1 MPGMPEGGATRVSA
15 GMDFQRAR
23 RRAALRS
30 VFARLLGT
38 DSDRLLP
45 YEEVRRRLRAVEGRE
60 VTLQDVPLDAIVGSV
75 GRYQDFTREFM
86 PLFDEDKGR
95 WVGVRMAMTG
105 LEGVPPVELYRV
117 GDAYFVKDGNHR
129 VSVARQLGA
138 KTINAYVT
146 PVHTRVP
153 LGPDAGPDELTL
165 AGDYASF
172 LEETGIDRLRPEA
185 DLRLTASLRYVSLLE
200 HIRVHQYY
208 MGIDEG
214 RPVGWEEAVAHW
226 YDTVYLPVAREIEE
240 HDLLSQFPNRTVTD
254 LYLFL
259 SEHRGRLERELGW
272 SLEGPQLAVG
282 LSPGFGLEE
291 QERRLRQS
299 IGGDAAQKRAV
310 ENLVDGVLVV
320 MSGSQPE
327 RTLTAALEVAA
338 VEDAKL
344 LALRLGLPARG
355 EAAAREREE
364 FARRAQAA
372 GVEAQLAVVEREPI
386 QAILARAA
394 YVNLVVV
401 AGPEPGEKMEGWLR
415 SLLRRCPRPVLV
427 VRDAPVGYLRPL
439 VAYDG
444 RARADLALFAAA
456 YLAVTLGS
464 RPAVVSVSELGR
476 PAEPLLDRADAYL
489 RQFGVEADLHAERG
503 AVDAAILA
511 VSERVGADLILM
523 GSYKYNRWL
532 EELTGSL
539 VDRVVAGTQLP
550 VLVT

>member
-1 MPGMPEGGATRVSA
+1 MPEGGATRVSA
-15 GMDFQRAR
+15 TMEFQRAR
-23 RRAALRS
+23 RRAALQS

-45 YEEVRRRLRAVEGRE
+45 YEEVRRRLRAVEGQE

-75 GRYQDFTREFM
+75 GRYQDFTREFL
-86 PLFDEDKGR
+86 PLVDEDKGR

-153 LGPDAGPDELTL
+153 LGPDVDIDELSL
-165 AGDYASF
+165 ASDYAAF
-172 LEETGIDRLRPEA
+172 LEETGIHDLRPEA
-185 DLRLTASLRYVSLLE
+185 DLRLTAPLRYVSLLE

-214 RPVGWEEAVAHW
+214 RPVDWDEAVAHW

-240 HDLLSQFPNRTVTD
+240 HDLLSRFPERTVTD

-272 SLEGPQLAVG
+272 RLESPQLAVG
-282 LSPGFGLEE
+282 LSPAFGLEE
-291 QERRLRQS
+291 QEGRL
-299 IGGDAAQKRAV
+299 KRAV
-310 ENLVDGVLVV
+310 GGEEQHREAIARLVDGVLVV
-320 MSGSQPE
+320 MAGADPE
-327 RTLTAALEVAA
+327 RALTAALEVAA
-338 VEDAKL
+338 VEDANL
-344 LALRLGLPARG
+344 LAIRLGVPATG
-355 EAAAREREE
+355 AAAEREREAFE
-364 FARRAQAA
+364 GRLLAA
-372 GVEAQLAVVEREPI
+372 GIEGQLAIAEHEPI
-386 QAILARAA
+386 QAILTRAA
-394 YVNLVVV
+394 YVNLVIV
-401 AGPEPGEKMEGWLR
+401 AGPEPGEKVEGWLKA
-415 SLLRRCPRPVLV
+415 LLHRCPRPLLV
-427 VRDAPVGYLRPL
+427 VKGAPVGYRRPL

-444 RARADLALFAAA
+444 RPRADLALFATA
-456 YLAVTLGS
+456 YLAATLGS
-464 RPAVVSVSELGR
+464 RPAVVSVAERGR
-476 PAEPLLDRADAYL
+476 PAEPLLERAAAYL
-489 RQFGVEADLHAERG
+489 RQFGVDADLHAERG
-503 AVDAAILA
+503 AVDDAILA
-511 VSERVGADLILM
+511 VADRVDADLILM
-523 GSYKYNRWL
+523 GSYKYSRWL

-539 VDRVVAGTQLP
+539 VDRVVADSELP

>member
-1 MPGMPEGGATRVSA
+1 MPEGGATRVSA
-15 GMDFQRAR
+15 TMEFQRAR
-23 RRAALRS
+23 RRAALQS

-45 YEEVRRRLRAVEGRE
+45 YEEVRRRLRAVEGQE

-75 GRYQDFTREFM
+75 GRYQDFTREFL
-86 PLFDEDKGR
+86 PLVDEDKGR

-153 LGPDAGPDELTL
+153 LGPDVDIDELSL
-165 AGDYASF
+165 ASDYAAF
-172 LEETGIDRLRPEA
+172 LEETGIHDLRPEA
-185 DLRLTASLRYVSLLE
+185 DLRLTAPLRYVSLLE

-214 RPVGWEEAVAHW
+214 RPVDWDEAVAHW

-240 HDLLSQFPNRTVTD
+240 HDLLSRFPERTVTD

-272 SLEGPQLAVG
+272 RLESPQLAVG
-282 LSPGFGLEE
+282 LSPAFGLEE
-291 QERRLRQS
+291 QEGRL
-299 IGGDAAQKRAV
+299 KRAV
-310 ENLVDGVLVV
+310 GGEEQHREAIARLVDGVLVV
-320 MSGSQPE
+320 MAGADPE
-327 RTLTAALEVAA
+327 RALTAALEVAA
-338 VEDAKL
+338 VEDANL
-344 LALRLGLPARG
+344 LAIRLGVPATG
-355 EAAAREREE
+355 AAAEREREAFE
-364 FARRAQAA
+364 GRLLAA
-372 GVEAQLAVVEREPI
+372 GIKGQLAIAEHEPI
-386 QAILARAA
+386 QAILTRAA
-394 YVNLVVV
+394 YVNLVIV
-401 AGPEPGEKMEGWLR
+401 AGPEPGEKVEGWLKA
-415 SLLRRCPRPVLV
+415 LLHRCPRPLLV
-427 VRDAPVGYLRPL
+427 VKGAPVGYRRPL

-444 RARADLALFAAA
+444 RPRADLALFATA
-456 YLAVTLGS
+456 YLAATLGS
-464 RPAVVSVSELGR
+464 RPAVVSVAERGR
-476 PAEPLLDRADAYL
+476 PAEPLLERAAAYL
-489 RQFGVEADLHAERG
+489 RQFGVDADLHAERG
-503 AVDAAILA
+503 AVDDAILA
-511 VSERVGADLILM
+511 VADRVDADLILM
-523 GSYKYNRWL
+523 GSYKYSRWL

-539 VDRVVAGTQLP
+539 VDRVVADSELP

>member
-1 MPGMPEGGATRVSA
+1 MPEGGAARVSA
-15 GMDFQRAR
+15 NQDFLRAR

-30 VFARLLGT
+30 VFARLLGA

-45 YEEVRRRLRAVEGRE
+45 YEEVRRRLRAVEGHE

-75 GRYQDFTREFM
+75 GRYQDFTREFL

-105 LEGVPPVELYRV
+105 LEGVPPIELYRV

-153 LGPDAGPDELTL
+153 LGPDVDVDELTL
-165 AGDYASF
+165 ATDYAAF

-208 MGIDEG
+208 MGIDED

-240 HDLLSQFPNRTVTD
+240 HDLLSRFPNRTVTD

-272 SLEGPQLAVG
+272 SLESPQLAVA
-282 LSPGFGLEE
+282 LSRAFGLDE
-291 QERRLRQS
+291 QEKRLKQALRGDQS
-299 IGGDAAQKRAV
+299 MKDAVA
-310 ENLVDGVLVV
+310 NLVDGVLVV
-320 MSGSQPE
+320 MSGAHAD
-327 RTLTAALEVAA
+327 RALTAALEVAA
-338 VEDAKL
+338 VEDANL
-344 LALRLGLPARG
+344 LALRLGVPESG
-355 EAAAREREE
+355 EAAERERAD
-364 FARRAQAA
+364 FARRVEAA
-372 GVEAQLAVVEREPI
+372 GVDAQLALVERESV
-386 QAILARAA
+386 QDILARAA

-401 AGPEPGEKMEGWLR
+401 AGPEPGEKVEGWLKA
-415 SLLRRCPRPVLV
+415 LLHRCPRPLLV
-427 VRDAPVGYLRPL
+427 VKSAPVGYQRPL

-444 RARADLALFAAA
+444 RSRADLALFAAA

-464 RPAVVSVSELGR
+464 KPVVVSVAERGR
-476 PAEPLLDRADAYL
+476 PAEPLLERAAAYL
-489 RQFGVEADLHAERG
+489 EEFGVQADLHAERG
-503 AVDAAILA
+503 AVEAAILGVA
-511 VSERVGADLILM
+511 GRVQADLILM
-523 GSYKYNRWL
+523 GSYRYSRWL

-539 VDRVVAGTQLP
+539 VDRVVAGSDVP